1 MVNIAMHLVHTLSM
15 LVKAVVQVLERL
27 KGAKVNSTLTCL
39 VCGQETKVTII
50 FIKRTVASDFSGPFS
65 TYC

>member
-1 MVNIAMHLVHTLSM
+1 M

-50 FIKRTVASDFSGPFS
+50 FIKDCRFRFF
-65 TYC
+65 